1 MAIPDFHDLVVTRLQ
16 TIFGSLT
23 GITRAFKEH
32 PTMALWDYP
41 SIYPVSAKMTSPT
54 DRKLVIERAYI
65 YRLAVAP
72 MAAASLDAG
81 DYGAEALNAVYP
93 VLYRVHEYLSEHPRL
108 DTSTLAALTY
118 LDQDVRWQDTGAIGF
133 NAPGGELF
141 AGAEITLF
149 VAMRWQDAVR
159 LS

>member
-16 TIFGSLT
+16 LAFSGLT
-23 GITRAFKEH
+23 GIRRAFKEH

-41 SIYPVSAKMTSPT
+41 SLYPVSAKMTNPT
-54 DRKLVIERAYI
+54 DRKLVVERAYL

-72 MAAASLDAG
+72 MQAASMDVG

-93 VLYRVHEYLSEHPRL
+93 VLYRVHEYLSENPRL
-108 DTSTLAALTY
+108 ETDTLAPLTY
-118 LDQDVRWQDTGAIGF
+118 LDADVRWQDTGAIGF
-133 NAPGGELF
+133 TAPGGELF
-141 AGAEITLF
+141 AGAEITLYI
-149 VAMRWQDAVR
+149 AMRWQDAVR